1 MNAIAR
7 AALLA
12 AAALS
17 LLSVAHAHDM
27 PLPKLL
33 QAMPGGEK
41 GRWKMEVLEGT
52 GRGASRAGMSM
63 TVCTDNVMDLAQRRD
78 RDTGAAS
85 CTHKLV
91 RDTADEAVV
100 ESECKER
107 RRTLTLK
114 RESETSM
121 LLTLESNGPRGP
133 ESMKM
138 RSTRRGSCPTVPNPG

>member
-1 MNAIAR
+1 MDAIRRIAVVS
-7 AALLA
+7 AMTLGLLA
-12 AAALS
+12 PAYAQ
-17 LLSVAHAHDM
+17 DM

-33 QAMPGGEK
+33 QSMPGGEK

-78 RDTGAAS
+78 KDTGAAS
-85 CTHKLV
+85 CAHKLV
-91 RDTADEAVV
+91 KDTAEEAVL

-107 RRTLTLK
+107 KRTLTMQ

-138 RSTRRGSCPTVPNPG
+138 RSTRRGSCPGQPDQR

>member
-1 MNAIAR
+1 MKAIQS
-7 AALLA
+7 AAILA
-12 AAALS
+12 AMTLILVPAAY
-17 LLSVAHAHDM
+17 AQDM

-33 QAMPGGEK
+33 KGIPGGEK

-63 TVCTDNVMDLAQRRD
+63 TVCTENVMELAQRRD
-78 RDTGAAS
+78 KDTGAAS

-91 RDTADEAVV
+91 KDTADEAVV
-100 ESECKER
+100 ESACKER
-107 RRTLTLK
+107 KRTLTMQ

-121 LLTLESNGPRGP
+121 LLTLESNGPRGA

-138 RSTRRGSCPTVPNPG
+138 RSTRRGSCPTSPNQN

>member
-1 MNAIAR
+1 MNAIKW
-7 AALLA
+7 AAILA
-12 AAALS
+12 AVTLT
-17 LLSVAHAHDM
+17 LLPFAYAQDM

-33 QAMPGGEK
+33 QGIPGGEK

-63 TVCTDNVMDLAQRRD
+63 TVCTDNVLELAQRRD
-78 RDTGAAS
+78 KGTGAAS
-85 CTHKLV
+85 CAHKLLK
-91 RDTADEAVV
+91 DTADEAVL
-100 ESECKER
+100 ESDCKER
-107 RRTLTLK
+107 KRTLTMK

-138 RSTRRGSCPTVPNPG
+138 RSTRRGSCPAVPNQN

>member
-1 MNAIAR
+1 MNAITKSAVLAALILGVLASAR
-7 AALLA
+7 AQ
-12 AAALS
+12 
-17 LLSVAHAHDM
+17 DM

-33 QAMPGGEK
+33 QSMPGGEK

-78 RDTGAAS
+78 KETGAAS
-85 CTHKLV
+85 CAHKLV
-91 RDTADEAVV
+91 KDTAEEAVL
-100 ESECKER
+100 ESQCKER
-107 RRTLTLK
+107 KRTLTMK
-114 RESETSM
+114 RESDTTM

-138 RSTRRGSCPTVPNPG
+138 RSTRRGSCPTPPNQN

>member
-1 MNAIAR
+1 MNAIKS
-7 AALLA
+7 AAILA
-12 AAALS
+12 AVTLS
-17 LLSVAHAHDM
+17 LLASAYAQEM
-27 PLPKLL
+27 PVPKLL

-63 TVCTDNVMDLAQRRD
+63 TVCTENVMELAQRRD
-78 RDTGAAS
+78 KNTGAAR

-91 RDTADEAVV
+91 KDTADEAVV
-100 ESECKER
+100 ESACKER
-107 RRTLTLK
+107 KRTLTIK

-121 LLTLESNGPRGP
+121 LLTLESNGPRGA

-138 RSTRRGSCPTVPNPG
+138 RSTRRGSCPTLPNQN

>member
-1 MNAIAR
+1 MNAIQR
-7 AALLA
+7 AAILA
-12 AAALS
+12 ALTLS
-17 LLSVAHAHDM
+17 LLPPAYAQDM

-33 QAMPGGEK
+33 KSMPGGEK

-63 TVCTDNVMDLAQRRD
+63 TVCTENVMELAQRRD
-78 RDTGAAS
+78 KDTGAPS

-91 RDTADEAVV
+91 KDTADEAVV
-100 ESECKER
+100 ESACKER
-107 RRTLTLK
+107 KRRLTMR

-121 LLTLESNGPRGP
+121 LLTLESNGPRGA

-138 RSTRRGSCPTVPNPG
+138 RSTRRGSCPAHPSQN